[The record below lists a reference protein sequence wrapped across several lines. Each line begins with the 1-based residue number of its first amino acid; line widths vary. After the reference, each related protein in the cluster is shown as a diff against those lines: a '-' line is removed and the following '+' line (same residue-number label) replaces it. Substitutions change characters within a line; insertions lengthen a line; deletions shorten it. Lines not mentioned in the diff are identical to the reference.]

1 MTAPLRVLH
10 LLAQR
15 PTLTGSGVTL
25 DQLARNAAE
34 AGWEQY
40 AVVGAPADAPVR
52 VEGIAPERLFPLRF
66 ETLALPFPVPGM
78 SDVMPYPSTRYSSL
92 DDASWRR
99 LREAWYEHLDAVA
112 QTVAPSVI
120 HSHHLWLMSSLVKE
134 VFPRVPVVAH
144 CHATGLR
151 QMTLCR
157 GRADAIIAGL
167 RRSEAFA
174 TLDASASDQVCARLG
189 VEPERVHVVG
199 AGYREDLFHAEG
211 RPAEPGAELLYV
223 GKLSRAKGLHCLLDA
238 FERLA
243 GTDPGLRL
251 HVAGSGAGEEAEPLR
266 ARMRELAP
274 RVVAHGQLDQPRL
287 AELMRRCD
295 VLVLPS
301 FYEGVPLV
309 LCEAAACGCRV
320 VATNLPGVDGTIRPV
335 LGEWLTPIELPAMI
349 GVDEPDPAA
358 LPAFVDRLAESI
370 TGSLRSQ
377 PAAPPRLSGLT
388 WSAVFAR
395 VEGLWR
401 GLSAG

>member
-15 PTLTGSGVTL
+15 PRLTGSGVTL

-40 AVVGAPADAPVR
+40 AVVGAPADDPVR
-52 VEGIAPERLFPLRF
+52 VEGIAPEHLFPLRF
-66 ETLALPFPVPGM
+66 ETLALPFSVPGM
-78 SDVMPYPSTRYSSL
+78 SDVMPYPSTRYSTL
-92 DDASWRR
+92 DDTSWRR
-99 LREAWYEHLDAVA
+99 LRQAWYEHLDSVA

-134 VFPRVPVVAH
+134 AFPRVPVVTH

-151 QMTLCR
+151 QMTLCD
-157 GRADAIIAGL
+157 GRAAAIIAGL
-167 RRSEAFA
+167 RRNDAFA
-174 TLDASASDQVCARLG
+174 TLDESAAEQVCARLG
-189 VEPERVHVVG
+189 VEPERVRVVG

-211 RPAEPGAELLYV
+211 RRSEPGGELLYV
-223 GKLSRAKGLHCLLDA
+223 GKLARAKGLHCLLDA
-238 FERLA
+238 FERVA
-243 GTDPGLRL
+243 RTDPALRL
-251 HVAGSGAGEEAEPLR
+251 HVAGSGAGEEAEQLR
-266 ARMRELAP
+266 ARMRGLAP
-274 RVVAHGQLDQPRL
+274 RVVVHGQLDQPRL

-295 VLVLPS
+295 ALVLPS

-320 VATNLPGVDGTIRPV
+320 VATDLPGISGPLRPA
-335 LGEWLTPIELPAMI
+335 LGDWLTPIELPAMI

-370 TGSLRSQ
+370 IGSLRSQ
-377 PAAPPRLSGLT
+377 PVAPPRLSGFT

-395 VEGLWR
+395 VERLWR
-401 GLSAG
+401 GLIAG